1 MTDKN
6 EWWLKKF
13 NEKNWGACFECCD
26 YEGMVDDIRG
36 ILAEHTRR
44 IVEAVEGMRQE
55 IKLLGNYERGC
66 DKHLSATEECRCYG
80 WNAALDEAIE
90 KIKGLDGEPS

>member
-1 MTDKN
+1 MNMTDKN

-44 IVEAVEGMRQE
+44 IVEVIEGMRKPIPSEVNMTPFPDDLIAAFRVEDQGFN
-55 IKLLGNYERGC
+55 K
-66 DKHLSATEECRCYG
+66 
-80 WNAALDEAIE
+80 ALDEVIRIVNTE
-90 KIKGLDGEPS
+90 I